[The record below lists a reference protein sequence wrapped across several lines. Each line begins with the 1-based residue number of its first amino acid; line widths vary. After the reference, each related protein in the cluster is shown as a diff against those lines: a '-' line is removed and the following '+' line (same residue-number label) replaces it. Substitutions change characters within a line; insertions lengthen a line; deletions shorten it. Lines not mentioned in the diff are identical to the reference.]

1 MIMNLRNLISSYRAI
16 WSIDI
21 KTRYAIYFI
30 TKTCSLLPRIA
41 EFNLAQTVSLSW
53 GFSCHPTGEF
63 HGLEYANRLKAS
75 CNIFLLLSF
84 FPYCC
89 LRYTDCEY
97 NCLPNSNIFSIAC
110 LLPPHNCFLLL
121 LHVAVSAM
129 LLLCCWLWLALLSI
143 SANSNVCL
151 I

>member
-1 MIMNLRNLISSYRAI
+1 MNTNNRGKEISFFFRV
-16 WSIDI
+16 
-21 KTRYAIYFI
+21 I
-30 TKTCSLLPRIA
+30 TKIFFLPRRA
-41 EFNLAQTVSLSW
+41 EFSLWQTVSLSC
-53 GFSCHPTGEF
+53 GLSCHPTGEF

-89 LRYTDCEY
+89 LRCIDCEY

-121 LHVAVSAM
+121 LLVVLSVM
-129 LLLCCWLWLALLSI
+129 LLFCCWFWLALLSI
-143 SANSNVCL
+143 SVNRYVYKNSTFYICSK
-151 I
+151 

>member
-1 MIMNLRNLISSYRAI
+1 MSNLILFLYAEQFDSIIKHAI
-16 WSIDI
+16 IFYVI
-21 KTRYAIYFI
+21 LHAF
-30 TKTCSLLPRIA
+30 LPRIA

-53 GFSCHPTGEF
+53 GFSCQPTGEF

-84 FPYCC
+84 FPNCC
-89 LRYTDCEY
+89 LRFTDCVY

-121 LHVAVSAM
+121 LLHVTVSAM

-143 SANSNVCL
+143 SANNNK
-151 I
+151 